1 MEWMNKEQLITKI
14 TLLDT
19 SAYRCIGL
27 SQTGKYAKEP
37 IGYRRNLFYIYNKL
51 RKPDLIKLLKLKSE
65 VNKLLKIK
73 IGQ

>member
-1 MEWMNKEQLITKI
+1 MEIMSKEEIIAQL

-27 SQTGKYAKEP
+27 SETGKYVKEP

-51 RKPDLIKLLKLKSE
+51 RKTDLIKLLNTKNGK
-65 VNKLLKIK
+65 
-73 IGQ
+73 